1 MQGLCCEVSRR
12 NLHFKTLQ
20 EDAVVAPGKSTLGH
34 HQLQISH
41 TGTSNMGSREET
53 LIEQNSSLPLSAP
66 EVLLGRAVLP
76 SSSPPLTLLNSSQ
89 LENRRERMCTQAEPP
104 PSWDTGLHVSLQMPP
119 EALPADSAVEL
130 GYWDEGQG

>member
-1 MQGLCCEVSRR
+1 
-12 NLHFKTLQ
+12 
-20 EDAVVAPGKSTLGH
+20 
-34 HQLQISH
+34 
-41 TGTSNMGSREET
+41 MGSREET

-76 SSSPPLTLLNSSQ
+76 SSSPPLTPPELITTRKPQ
-89 LENRRERMCTQAEPP
+89 GENVHTGRQPP
-104 PSWDTGLHVSLQMPP
+104 SSWDTGLHVSLQMPP